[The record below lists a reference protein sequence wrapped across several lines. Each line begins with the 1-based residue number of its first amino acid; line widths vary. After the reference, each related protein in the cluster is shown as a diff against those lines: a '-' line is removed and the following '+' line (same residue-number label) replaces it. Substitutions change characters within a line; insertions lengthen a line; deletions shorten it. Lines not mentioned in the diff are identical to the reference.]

1 VIKEDKKLGYP
12 GFVLF
17 ELYDCVAILGVER
30 LFVFFIYT
38 HLISLERKGGVLFV
52 SEKKNQ
58 RNHL

>member
-1 VIKEDKKLGYP
+1 
-12 GFVLF
+12 VLF
-17 ELYDCVAILGVER
+17 ELYDCGAILGVER